1 MRGRKAQTGS
11 GQVMR
16 SAGLDACGLQVGE
29 DGLQQRQK
37 ALARRRERRRV
48 GTAVE
53 QLHAHPVLQG
63 ADMAAEGG
71 LGNGTGLRR
80 AREIAR
86 LGQGEEILQ
95 PFQVQG
101 SVAGS
106 HVSPRWIGR

>member
-1 MRGRKAQTGS
+1 MRGRKAQAGS
-11 GQVMR
+11 RQVVC
-16 SAGLDACGLQVGE
+16 SAGLDARGLQIGQ
-29 DGLQQRQK
+29 DGFEQRQK
-37 ALARRRERRRV
+37 ALACRRERRGM

-53 QLHAHPVLQG
+53 QLHAHPVFQG

-71 LGNGTGLRR
+71 LGNGAGLRR